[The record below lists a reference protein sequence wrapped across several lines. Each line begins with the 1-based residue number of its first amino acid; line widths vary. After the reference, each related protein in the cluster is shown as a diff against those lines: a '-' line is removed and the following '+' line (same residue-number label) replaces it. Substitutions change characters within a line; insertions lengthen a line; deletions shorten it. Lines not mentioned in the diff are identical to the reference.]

1 MTADTLQRFG
11 LAWALSVALIST
23 GCSSTASFRQLRPA
37 RVEPSFHRL
46 AVVNV
51 PGHQE
56 AAGEAGAI
64 VWGRLQESGRYQLVS
79 LERLQQASRA
89 PILHQDR
96 TLNSAAL
103 LDAAGRAGVDGIL
116 TTRVRFVESDGTL
129 YGSKSFR
136 FGDPKIVAELKYELI
151 DAGSGTVIARN
162 RVQSDSY
169 VVESSD
175 GSDPGSEG
183 RVMSDAARQ
192 IGQRAAEELLPHEA
206 VVEVELAYQMVG
218 SGAGDVRSGIAAAED
233 GDWQLARRHFSAAV
247 EADGNNHAALYN
259 LGLACEATGDLLQA
273 RRAYESALSLKPEDD
288 YQQALTRLE
297 HAEPEILLA
306 RAQQLP
312 ATGPVR
318 LDTGRRPELRPA
330 SSFFPPPPHP
340 AGTLP
345 PRAPQVSSPGT
356 TMYY

>member
-1 MTADTLQRFG
+1 MIADTIQRF
-11 LAWALSVALIST
+11 AWAAALSVGLIST

-37 RVEPSFHRL
+37 RVDPSFHRL

-51 PGHQE
+51 PGQRE
-56 AAGEAGAI
+56 SAAEAGAV

-79 LERLQQASRA
+79 LEQLQQAGRA

-103 LDAAGRAGVDGIL
+103 LEAAGRAGVDGIL
-116 TTRVRFVESDGTL
+116 TTQVRFVEADGSL
-129 YGSKSFR
+129 YGTKSFR
-136 FGDPKIVAELKYELI
+136 IGDPRIVAELKYELI
-151 DAGSGTVIARN
+151 DARSGTVIARS

-169 VVESSD
+169 IVESD
-175 GSDPGSEG
+175 MGGVFGSED
-183 RVMSDAARQ
+183 RVMSEAARQ

-247 EADGNNHAALYN
+247 EADANNHAAHYN
-259 LGLACEATGDLLQA
+259 LGVACEATGDLRLA
-273 RRAYESALSLKPEDD
+273 RRAYESALSLQPEDD
-288 YQQALTRLE
+288 YRQALDRLQR
-297 HAEPEILLA
+297 AEPEILLA
-306 RAQQLP
+306 RAQQFP
-312 ATGPVR
+312 PTGPVR
-318 LDTGRRPELRPA
+318 LDTGRRPESRPA

-345 PRAPQVSSPGT
+345 PRAPQVSSPGST
-356 TMYY
+356 RYY